1 MLCTAGAVLLALK
14 ELVEEVD
21 YLPEKTADTAFMA
34 VTIAVV
40 CFVEIAY
47 CTL

>member
-21 YLPEKTADTAFMA
+21 YLPEKTGNAVFMTVA
-34 VTIAVV
+34 IAVV

-47 CTL
+47 CAL

>member
-21 YLPEKTADTAFMA
+21 YLPEKTGNAAL
-34 VTIAVV
+34 VTVAIAVV
-40 CFVEIAY
+40 CFVIIAD